1 MDLTE
6 AEDLKTG
13 SKNIYRKKKD
23 IHDPDNQDGLVTHL
37 EADIWCMKSSGP

>member
-23 IHDPDNQDGLVTHL
+23 IHDPDRSMSLT
-37 EADIWCMKSSGP
+37 